1 MREPN
6 DDGSGTH
13 RTGGTRLR
21 HRLPVRLRQN
31 WKLPAVIVVG
41 LLALVLVFGE
51 ARVRPFI
58 TSELASDDE
67 ITNDVTG
74 EGDLFDGGD
83 HEIEVTF
90 NEDEYADMMRT
101 FREEGEKE
109 YVSADITIDGTTI
122 NDVGLRLK
130 GNSTLSSLSGDGGM
144 PGMPNGEEGEEG
156 AFPAPPG
163 AEEGTEGRQEGD
175 GQGGGPGGGGLGMV
189 TLSEDE
195 PENIPWLISFDEFS
209 SGRAYQGHTEIT
221 LRPAAGGTDTAVNEA
236 LALEL
241 TAADGQTTQDY
252 TFTSFSVNGGEAVP
266 RLLLDSPDA
275 AWAGALGNG
284 VLYKGRASG
293 SFDYLGGDPT
303 DYEESFDQLNAEV
316 SQDLQPI
323 MNLLEFVEESD
334 DEEFARDLDDYVDV
348 ESFARYLALQNLMSN
363 GDAMDGPGNNYYLW
377 YDIDE
382 ERFTV
387 LSWDLNLS
395 FSGMG
400 GGMPGA
406 GQDGEMP
413 EGMPRMPGGEDGEMP
428 EGFPDF
434 EDGEMPEGMSEM
446 GRGSGALKERFMEN
460 EDFQELY
467 ERSYADLYQNLVEDG
482 TADQILS
489 EVVGR
494 AEAAGDEGAR
504 AAGETLAEQVEAI
517 SAEPSEDVGLFPGGG
532 TPPEEE

>member
-1 MREPN
+1 
-6 DDGSGTH
+6 
-13 RTGGTRLR
+13 
-21 HRLPVRLRQN
+21 
-31 WKLPAVIVVG
+31 
-41 LLALVLVFGE
+41 
-51 ARVRPFI
+51 
-58 TSELASDDE
+58 
-67 ITNDVTG
+67 
-74 EGDLFDGGD
+74 
-83 HEIEVTF
+83 
-90 NEDEYADMMRT
+90 
-101 FREEGEKE
+101 
-109 YVSADITIDGTTI
+109 
-122 NDVGLRLK
+122 
-130 GNSTLSSLSGDGGM
+130 
-144 PGMPNGEEGEEG
+144 
-156 AFPAPPG
+156 
-163 AEEGTEGRQEGD
+163 
-175 GQGGGPGGGGLGMV
+175 MV

-195 PENIPWLISFDEFS
+195 PENLPWLISFDEFS

-221 LRPAAGGTDTAVNEA
+221 LRPAAGGTDTALNEA

-275 AWAGALGNG
+275 AWAGTLGDG

-303 DYEESFDQLNAEV
+303 DYEESFDQLNAEG

-400 GGMPGA
+400 GGMPGQEGTEGTENAEGDQAPGGAPRMPGA

-413 EGMPRMPGGEDGEMP
+413 EGMPRMPGGEDGETP

-467 ERSYADLYQNLVEDG
+467 ERAYADLYQNLVEDG

-532 TPPEEE
+532 APEEGGTPPEEE